1 MAVEYLGILYGL
13 DDVSL
18 QSIFESLQLYHQ
30 HHGHQHQQHHHGRHQ
45 GHPDQDLHH
54 QAEAWVGLMKE
65 ADDGDGSLSY
75 EEFVAMIKKAQKEN

>member
-13 DDVSL
+13 DDVSV
-18 QSIFESLQLYHQ
+18 QRIPESLLLHHQ
-30 HHGHQHQQHHHGRHQ
+30 HYGHQHQHL
-45 GHPDQDLHH
+45 DH

-75 EEFVAMIKKAQKEN
+75 EEFAAMIKKAQKKESE

>member
-18 QSIFESLQLYHQ
+18 QILKNLDSLLLY
-30 HHGHQHQQHHHGRHQ
+30 HHGHEHQQHHHSHHQ
-45 GHPDQDLHH
+45 GQHLDH

-75 EEFVAMIKKAQKEN
+75 DEFVAMIKKAQKQN